1 MSAITKNY
9 KVEYINFTS
18 SYVFTSFTDITGFVV
33 SLDDFVLQSTGKIS
47 TAKFTLNAEFGD
59 FITNSNGGTTPLI
72 KQFDLVRISII
83 GDDIGTLREPQSKIF
98 EITTDLAQNAS
109 QSSYLLPLEA
119 EGRERNLSGIPF
131 GGFFRNETH
140 DQMVT
145 RIISSNNEQLV
156 PGTNLQPAFVKSD
169 DGDIPDF
176 NPNIWDFT
184 QVDNCYDALLEILE
198 SLNLPVSA
206 GGGGNRY
213 AMIFED
219 QYTSYPNTPLLTIM
233 DIKIVKQGSV
243 GAISTIQQND
253 DFPIISI
260 DKIKQ
265 ASTGSLVVA
274 RGRPKTSLQPQNY
287 ALFTSRLEFYRGI
300 KQYDNTIAYPVGSH
314 VSFGANVGGWPQK
327 YLSSADTIPGTQPPS
342 APWAPLDVG
351 FFIGDLQY
359 SPFTVDKAG
368 PIKNGFAHPDGT
380 FDPSTI
386 GAIAVPDHNL
396 VINDVRGVG
405 DAKIG
410 TYRNWVYFRTN
421 SPIRTDLT
429 VSQRKYL
436 KFVTGSEFG
445 WYDGFTV
452 LVDPNVGTLQGVF
465 AGNDPNGV
473 PFENNM
479 AIFRAVSGASISDA
493 GTAAAGDWFV
503 IRRHEDFDQCAI
515 YEEAIIYEFNV
526 NFSTAQGS
534 FVSPGTD
541 RRRGGAG
548 TTFEWRSIAGA
559 FLGNDCFHTPISV
572 QNVTGLVPS
581 TLPDGE
587 PLDDFFFVP
596 YNEDSGIEIVFG
608 YNQVD
613 QNPTERDVWFKF
625 LREIVTPDGFLEAF
639 VINLAVTTYNIF
651 TTPNYT
657 NLGWWFAWPSP
668 FPFSTHN
675 AISEQVGDLYG
686 GTTLT
691 LNNHRYF
698 DLFNIQYT
706 TKGSQGWIHPD
717 SSDLSEITGVQ
728 FLFNFD
734 ITVGG
739 NRIAF
744 TGDVPFAYWCIDKFG
759 TVWKSQK
766 KMYRHLGETQS
777 ISIEFGDLSPVFR
790 GRTPLGI
797 DNILEQIIVGEV
809 EVNEVFFKENVIMQ
823 GFQCE
828 TPYDEYGR
836 YSPNLFEQIIK
847 PEFFD
852 IFSGGGS
859 EVRFIGVIDAFGFTK
874 TPVAISA
881 STELSEQRT
890 IIPQFEDYQNIVN
903 VEQLQRFAD
912 AKAQVESFPYE
923 QYTITQGGIADVDL
937 ENTIALFDPF
947 LINESDGGNDNTRNL
962 AVRELHYSVPK
973 DKALV
978 RKIVAVKVIE

>member
-1 MSAITKNY
+1 LSAITKNY

-72 KQFDLVRISII
+72 KQFDLVRISIL
-83 GDDIGTLREPQSKIF
+83 GDVGTMRESQSKIF

-131 GGFFRNETH
+131 GGFFRTATH
-140 DQMVT
+140 DEMAT
-145 RIISSNNEQLV
+145 KIISANAEQL
-156 PGTNLQPAFVKSD
+156 NSQSLQPTFVKSSA
-169 DGDIPDF
+169 GDIPDF

-184 QVDNCYDALLEILE
+184 QVDNCYDAFLELLE

-219 QYTSYPNTPLLTIM
+219 DYTVYPGTPNLPIVFV
-233 DIKIVKQGSV
+233 KIVKQGTV
-243 GAISTIQQND
+243 GTISTIQQND

-265 ASTGSLVVA
+265 PSTGTLVVA

-300 KQYDNTIAYPVGSH
+300 KQYDNTIDYPAGSF
-314 VSFGANVGGWPQK
+314 VSSGKVSAWPQR
-327 YLSSADTIPGTQPPS
+327 YQANTDTTAGDSPPS
-342 APWAPLDVG
+342 ASWDAIDVG
-351 FFIGDLQY
+351 DFIGILQY

-368 PIKNGFAHPDGT
+368 PIKNGFANPDGPL
-380 FDPSTI
+380 DPDMI
-386 GAIAVPDHNL
+386 GALSIPDHNL
-396 VINDVRGVG
+396 VINDVRGIG

-421 SPIRTDLT
+421 SPNLADLT
-429 VSQRKYL
+429 VSQKKYL
-436 KFVTGSEFG
+436 KSNIANTISG

-452 LVDPNVGTLQGVF
+452 LVDTSLGALQGVF
-465 AGNDPNGV
+465 AGSDSNGV
-473 PFENNM
+473 TFADNM
-479 AIFRAVSGASISDA
+479 AIFRAAPGAPVLDA
-493 GTAAAGDWFV
+493 GSTFAGEWFV
-503 IRRHEDFDQCAI
+503 IREHEDFDQCAI
-515 YEEAIIYEFNV
+515 YAEAKIYEWNV
-526 NFSTAQGS
+526 NFATDQAN
-534 FVSPGTD
+534 FVYPGTD
-541 RRRGGAG
+541 RRRGGVG
-548 TTFEWRSIAGA
+548 LTFAWRSTADA
-559 FLGNDCFHTPISV
+559 FLGNECFHTPISV
-572 QNVTGLVPS
+572 QNVTGLVTS
-581 TLPDGE
+581 NLPDGE
-587 PLDDFFFVP
+587 PLNDPNGDP
-596 YNEDSGIEIVFG
+596 YNENSAIEIVFG
-608 YNQVD
+608 YNQEKET
-613 QNPTERDVWFKF
+613 QLERDVWFKF
-625 LREIVTPDGFLEAF
+625 LKEIVTPDGFLEAF
-639 VINLAVTTYNIF
+639 VINLATTTFNIF

-657 NLGWWFAWPSP
+657 NMGWWFAWPSP
-668 FPFSTHN
+668 YPFSIHN
-675 AISEQVGDLYG
+675 GISEKVGDLYG

-691 LNNHRYF
+691 INNHRYF

-706 TKGSQGWIHPD
+706 TKGNQGWTHPD
-717 SSDLSEITGVQ
+717 SSDLAEITGVE

-739 NRIAF
+739 NRVPF
-744 TGDVPFAYWCIDKFG
+744 NGDIPFAYWCIDKFG

-766 KMYRHLGETQS
+766 KMYRHMGETQS
-777 ISIEFGDLSPVFR
+777 IKIEFGDLSPVFR

-797 DNILEQIIVGEV
+797 DNVLEQIIVGEV
-809 EVNEVFFKENVIMQ
+809 EVNEVFFKENVIQQ

-828 TPYDEYGR
+828 TPYDEFGR
-836 YSPNLFEQIIK
+836 YSPNLFDQIIK
-847 PEFFD
+847 PTFFD
-852 IFSGGGS
+852 IFSGGSS
-859 EVRFIGVIDAFGFTK
+859 EVRFIGVIDAYGFTK

-881 STELSEQRT
+881 QNALSTTRT

-912 AKAQVESFPYE
+912 AKAQVEQFQYE
-923 QYTITQGGIADVDL
+923 QYTISQGGIADVDL

-962 AVRELHYSVPK
+962 AIREIHYSVPK

-978 RKIVAVKVIE
+978 RKLVGVKVIE